1 MGLKLE
7 GSLQGTNLAW
17 LIVKWAMTLRWPSH
31 DAVFDPMTHPGMAI
45 SWGVSWFELYVNFL
59 LCTSQYIPARIS
71 GSLENVIYTD
81 YLSNE
86 AKILPSD
93 KRSAMAQ
100 CTSFQSA
107 VRCVESLLQRRIFP
121 EYIKKAGGKSLHRL
135 GFTGQISGL
144 AIRPLMSRQSET
156 VDAVFQYLRVQP
168 NKKKLRRSVEQFKTF
183 GDITII
189 PVHEP
194 GPSWTSWT
202 IPQIQ
207 TNLEGKM
214 STCWLLD
221 DFRFPDV
228 HSFWIVAAF
237 LVWKFVVFLN
247 DACNICNWLQV
258 SRSRQYSGYLFIARF
273 PDLPQGPD
281 QMPSVA
287 SKSA

>member
-1 MGLKLE
+1 
-7 GSLQGTNLAW
+7 
-17 LIVKWAMTLRWPSH
+17 
-31 DAVFDPMTHPGMAI
+31 
-45 SWGVSWFELYVNFL
+45 LYF
-59 LCTSQYIPARIS
+59 ARIS

-121 EYIKKAGGKSLHRL
+121 EYIKKGGKSLHRL

-156 VDAVFQYLRVQP
+156 VDAVFQSLRVQP
-168 NKKKLRRSVEQFKTF
+168 NKKKLRQSVEQFKTF

-194 GPSWTSWT
+194 GPSWTS
-202 IPQIQ
+202 
-207 TNLEGKM
+207 
-214 STCWLLD
+214 
-221 DFRFPDV
+221 
-228 HSFWIVAAF
+228 
-237 LVWKFVVFLN
+237 
-247 DACNICNWLQV
+247 
-258 SRSRQYSGYLFIARF
+258 
-273 PDLPQGPD
+273 
-281 QMPSVA
+281 
-287 SKSA
+287 